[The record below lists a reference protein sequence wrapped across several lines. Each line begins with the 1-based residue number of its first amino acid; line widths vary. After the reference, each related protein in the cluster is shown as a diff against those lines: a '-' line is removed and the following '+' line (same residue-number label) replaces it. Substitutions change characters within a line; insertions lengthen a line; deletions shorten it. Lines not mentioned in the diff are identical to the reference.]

1 MIELAKIAVS
11 LLPVFV
17 FLIALVFLDSY
28 KLMTYRSVAMAIG
41 AGCLTAL
48 ICLIVNSY
56 VIDLINIPLRSYSRY
71 VAPVIEESLKA
82 IFIIYL
88 MKRRQIGFA
97 VDAAIYGFAVGA
109 GFALVENG
117 HYLLELEDSN
127 IVLWLIRG
135 FGTAVVHSG
144 TTAVFA
150 IFAKSLSD
158 RRSSTD
164 FGVIVPSLLLA
175 MVIHSAFNHFV
186 FSPIVNTLILLITMP
201 LIVIIVF
208 ERSERST
215 RSWLGAGMDAD
226 MELLESIVSGRIR
239 ETRIGE
245 YLERLRDRFPGTVLG
260 DMLCVLRIHTELALG
275 AKGILLARKTGVI
288 LPPDQDTKDKFAE
301 LGYLEKHIGKTGRLA
316 ILPLIHSSSRNLWKI
331 YWS

>member
-1 MIELAKIAVS
+1 MIEPAKIAAS

-28 KLMTYRSVAMAIG
+28 KLMTYRSVSMAIG
-41 AGCLTAL
+41 AGCVTAL
-48 ICLIVNSY
+48 VCLVVNSY
-56 VIDLINIPLRSYSRY
+56 FIDVLSLPLRSYSRY

-144 TTAVFA
+144 TTAIFA
-150 IFAKSLSD
+150 IVAKGLSNK
-158 RRSSTD
+158 RSAAD
-164 FGVIVPSLLLA
+164 HRVIIPSLLLA
-175 MVIHSAFNHFV
+175 MIVHSAFNHFV
-186 FSPIVNTLILLITMP
+186 FSPIVNTMILLVMMP

-226 MELLESIVSGRIR
+226 MELLESIVSGKIR
-239 ETRIGE
+239 ETRIGQ
-245 YLERLRDRFPGTVLG
+245 YLERLKDRFPGEVLG
-260 DMLCVLRIHTELALG
+260 DMLCLLRIHTELALG
-275 AKGILLARKTGVI
+275 AKGILLARKTGMI
-288 LPPDQDTKDKFAE
+288 LPPDQDTKDKFSE
-301 LGYLEKHIGKTGRLA
+301 LSYLEKNIGKTGRLA